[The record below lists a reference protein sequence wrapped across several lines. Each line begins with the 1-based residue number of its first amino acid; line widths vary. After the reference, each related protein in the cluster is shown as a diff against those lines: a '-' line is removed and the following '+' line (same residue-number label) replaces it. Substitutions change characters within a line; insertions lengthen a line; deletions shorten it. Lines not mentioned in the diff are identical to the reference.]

1 MPRSV
6 LTRTLRDGSRSFT
19 GFAAYIVLMVA
30 AIVAI
35 YPSLR
40 HNQSLNKLVQS
51 YPGTLK
57 AFLGFGGVV
66 DYSSATGYLGIELF
80 SLVLPGLMIAAAVA
94 AGARAIGGE
103 EEHATLDLL
112 LANPLSRRRLV
123 LEKAGALLGFV
134 ALLSFVAFASL
145 AIAAAAAGLDLGLGH
160 LAAGAAATGLLG
172 FLYGS
177 LALAVGAA
185 GGRRGLALAVAGA
198 AAGAAYVANALGSL
212 VEALRPVRQASPFYQ
227 YGTVDPL
234 RHGLT
239 FAHATPLGAGALA
252 LVGLASVAFARR
264 DLS

>member
-6 LTRTLRDGSRSFT
+6 YTRALRDAARSFL
-19 GFAAYIVLMVA
+19 GFSTYIVLMVA

-35 YPSLR
+35 YPSLG
-40 HNQSLNKLVQS
+40 HNAGLDELVRS

-80 SLVLPGLMIAAAVA
+80 SLVLPGLMIAAAVG
-94 AGARAIGGE
+94 AGARAIAGE

-112 LANPLSRRRLV
+112 LANPISRRRLV
-123 LEKAGALLGFV
+123 LEKASALAAFV
-134 ALLSFVAFASL
+134 ALLAFIAFASL
-145 AIAAAAAGLDLGLGH
+145 AVSTTAAGLHISVGH
-160 LAAGAAATGLLG
+160 LAAAAAATGLLG

-177 LALAVGAA
+177 IALTIGAA
-185 GGRRGLALAVAGA
+185 TGRRGLALAVAGG

-212 VEALRPVRQASPFYQ
+212 VDALRPLREASPFYQ

-239 FAHATPLGAGALA
+239 FAHATPLGAAAVA
-252 LVGLASVAFARR
+252 LVAVAVVAFARR
-264 DLS
+264 DLG